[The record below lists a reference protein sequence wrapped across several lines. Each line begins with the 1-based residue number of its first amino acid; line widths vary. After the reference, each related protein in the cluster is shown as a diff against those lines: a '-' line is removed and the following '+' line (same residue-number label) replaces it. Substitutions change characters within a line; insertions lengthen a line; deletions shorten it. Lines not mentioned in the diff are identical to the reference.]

1 MTVLVGTWL
10 RSTFEL
16 IGLRVGATV
25 KFSIGRFG
33 THISLQA
40 PATRFSSRGSGKAW
54 WAVAVCKQ
62 VCGCMNPKE
71 LTRVVL
77 LLAITYSLYST

>member
-16 IGLRVGATV
+16 IGLRVGATA
-25 KFSIGRFG
+25 KFSIGRVG

-40 PATRFSSRGSGKAW
+40 PATRLVPAAQGKPGELLRYENKI
-54 WAVAVCKQ
+54 VAV
-62 VCGCMNPKE
+62 
-71 LTRVVL
+71 
-77 LLAITYSLYST
+77 